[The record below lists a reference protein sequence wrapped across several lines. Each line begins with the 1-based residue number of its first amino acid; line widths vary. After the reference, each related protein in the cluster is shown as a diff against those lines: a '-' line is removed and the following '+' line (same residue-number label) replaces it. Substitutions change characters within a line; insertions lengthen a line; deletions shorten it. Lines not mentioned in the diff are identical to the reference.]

1 MARLDIDIGVEGN
14 DGTGDSI
21 RESFRKVNANFNEL
35 YAVFGIGGQISFTD
49 LGDVPD
55 TYEGNENKVPVV
67 RANATGISF
76 LELASDN
83 ALTGQEDTIGFDFSQ
98 QGKLVIRQL
107 SSRVSNDPQPVLAG
121 PLNAATQPIGNIRVD
136 QTSVE
141 TFNSIYGTNITIDD
155 LVIDKKFA
163 DRNYQE
169 KAVAGG
175 GIRLADEPAGTE
187 QYSKSTT
194 VITLGNLIINNHGLT
209 EAFNGAAFVFNSSG
223 TDPFGVI
230 SGNTYFIR
238 IAGPNTISLYNSEA
252 NALNNQNRILL
263 SGGSGTFTITD
274 AAFDPSLQGN
284 WLSNVAIPRKSIVR
298 RQGDSMEGALDLFD
312 HPGLLSGIGLPNG
325 PDDLQ
330 AATKLYVDSVSTTSQ
345 VNLFVRTNG
354 TDRQEFTPFGLEGR
368 SPAYAFKTVNAACRR
383 AEEIMLASSFEP
395 GPYMQ
400 TMTFNNGESTARTNA
415 IGILSPIAGRN
426 NARTLIVEN
435 REFIKREVIGFINF
449 TFPDFAYDQN
459 ICARDIGFI
468 LDSVSLDA
476 LLGDNANYLSRYAGL
491 RYYSSPSARRAI
503 GEQRVE
509 TLAGIEYARNL
520 VVNFILA
527 NTPVGTLGSTL
538 FQTRVNQFIEPAFQP
553 DNLADNVISAKFDV
567 IVDLINNGPLSAPT
581 IIDGQTTYKINVGN
595 GNFGF
600 VDQAN
605 PQNTDII
612 PGKVVRG
619 RSSGAIGRIINYK
632 YEAGPEA
639 VTVPET
645 DEIEIQLLEPIEFQL
660 GEELEYGN
668 IVPTT
673 QVTVNVESGTYL
685 EDYPIRVPVNTSING
700 DEFRRVLIRPKK
712 RVSQSRYANTFFFRD
727 AEFDGLILGKTRIEE
742 FEVLN
747 PFDTARAD
755 GTYTV
760 TNVDYVTSELGERA
774 VFEIEINNGL
784 VISAN
789 LVDGGRNFQKNEIIN
804 VSGSVFGS
812 TSSLNIRVTKV
823 PNGVE
828 YVNPLTRNVDGYFG
842 YHYLKNPDQLRN
854 VGAGYTNVGKWE
866 TAALALLDNRD
877 FIGEQVANFMENQ
890 FPALIGVYDRQKSIR
905 DAKIVVESLATDL
918 RNGGNEFSL
927 EAQGSYADGAVDS
940 TKVECETGL
949 DYIFTIAQK
958 LLLGQAP
965 DTIYGT
971 NLQFPQPDLFNGAA
985 DPDNWTSGQLYRV
998 GDVVRFFVGG
1008 IFRYYQS
1015 KIEHVSG
1022 IVFDAG
1028 EITARWNEIPGPTTT
1043 VRNLLDTVIFA
1054 FNPDY
1059 NPPLRNEDM
1068 DVFLMNDATIL
1079 RNITVQGHGG
1089 FMCVLDPEGQILTKS
1104 PYIQTGSSFSQSIN
1118 KQDFRG
1124 GMYVDAFTGNSA
1136 VQVIEK
1142 IDGSPFKLRIRSLGS
1157 QAEPQGLFIRRPQTP
1172 CPFFID
1178 GRRFQVNAV
1187 TEYDPD
1193 FGTAVLILDQNSN
1206 NGQGFTGITSNF
1218 ETGVNLDA
1226 IGTFEFNE
1234 DTCAR
1239 DTRLILEAV
1248 SLDLALGTNFASIYS
1263 GLAYRR
1269 STASLVLSD
1278 QLSRTVGALNV
1289 ARDTIL
1295 GLSSIDAEQNGSS
1308 SIENDITGAFAEIT
1322 GILEIANPAD
1332 AVEPG
1337 QGLVSAIAWSDP
1349 GINVNR
1355 RYARELLQL
1364 NRAYIKTELETWV
1377 QLQITN
1383 QTPPFNTPSVQF
1395 LLNDFSTCAR
1405 DAGYIVDAFSFD
1417 IQYGGNYATRLAAQA
1432 YFSYSNS
1439 ILPADQFAATAAA
1452 IERLGEICDE
1462 IVRGVYVGQA
1472 QLQPVNTATSTEG
1485 DRIIDLA
1492 EIISDVILANTLG
1505 VLPTLDEPDFSQV
1518 SLDLIDARNQISLN
1532 TRVIVNRALQSI
1544 DSPLPI
1550 TLQTAG
1556 NRSMLGNDFT
1566 QINDLG
1572 YGLVVNN
1579 GGLSEMVSMFT
1590 YYCHASYYSKNGA
1603 EIRSITG
1610 STCYGEFGLVAEGSD
1625 PNEIPEQMFLVE
1637 DMVQPGKT
1645 FSASTI
1651 LYLNGPINV
1660 TSGQTIFQTGSEARG
1675 TVSLSSGTNGNNV
1688 LYLENSS
1695 GIFNL
1700 TQQLNL
1706 LIETDIV
1713 FANTTNPVTVT
1724 VSNLSGL
1731 NNGDQILILNVFG
1744 MSQLNGNSYFIGNID
1759 TNTNTF
1765 ELYSDSGL
1773 TAPVDGTG
1781 FNPYVFGGI
1790 VRSTTSLGP
1799 NSVPYEIDPSGYLN
1813 LRESLSIYV
1822 YDFKDP
1828 PSNRSEF
1835 DVLHPIRN
1843 ILARYEVAN
1852 AERINAYIG
1861 RYKSVNGIIPTT
1873 ETTVAGT
1880 GARFSVYKTIS
1891 DGYTVEIENGG
1902 TNYQIG
1908 DTFDVAGSLLGGDTS
1923 NDATITVTGVDNG
1936 VITDVEIIGI
1946 IFVDSN
1952 TPAYSGQVYKLN
1964 FATGDAQFSSSG
1976 LLEIVG
1982 FNSLINYRRNQ
1993 THILGDL
2000 QAPDV
2005 LTIRPSTAVVFNENL
2020 DQVYRSISF
2029 LTSNSIGDE
2038 LEDNQ
2043 VQAGF
2048 DSSYD
2053 YIRVIVN
2060 NTRAVESSFAGTGTT
2075 MGATAGDVVI
2085 ALEPS
2090 ADLNEIFRLNNN
2102 LRTPIVNR
2110 PIGWSL
2116 ETLAEAPIFSWGGK
2130 KHYMFNYRG
2139 VNIING
2145 TPTIVEPSED
2155 NDYAIVSIQD
2165 VGEEINFPATPAG
2178 LSQSIALPQ
2187 ITNTIRAGLRAG
2199 ATGDVT
2205 INIST
2210 CRATAHDFL
2219 NVGTGSF
2226 NQSNYPNV
2234 IFGLPREKNQANE
2247 VAERG
2252 KGRVFYVSTDQD
2264 GIFRVGRFFNV
2275 DQGTGTVTFSANI
2288 ALSDVDGLGFK
2299 RGVVV
2304 TEFST
2309 DTAMT
2314 DNATDTVPTESAV
2327 RGYVNRRLG
2336 YDQNGT
2342 PVTNIIG
2349 PGVLAPNGAV
2359 PMTDNLNAAG
2369 NTITNLRAPLT
2380 SSDAATKLYVD
2391 QSIGANNT
2399 LPSFRDTEINDYA
2412 ANQLLVSTGF
2422 KKIVL
2427 LAGSIL
2433 SGPFT
2438 RGTTFTGSISG
2449 ATGIIRDIKTDVGFE
2464 GNIVFITYTPQSGT
2478 IQLNETIFVTG
2489 GPQGL
2494 VIDGP
2499 IDEWANGVWNP
2510 NADIEFTATRIE
2522 SPSTGTILSR
2532 NVDLNVQIKAD
2543 TIVNADVNT
2552 NAGILQSKLSM
2563 NSAGTRGDALGIT
2576 QNDLGLAVFNN
2587 SQFSATNGWIEL
2599 QTASSNITGVTL
2611 NKLQHINSNT
2621 ALARSAAG
2629 VGAVSQVSFSD
2640 IVDLGNGLQ
2649 DGDFTAVIPSTEPA
2663 GQVLVKRATGQAT
2676 PYALSNITVSGQ
2688 ANSIVK
2694 TRANGSIQVN
2704 SIILGGDE
2712 TFEVLSLATTTL
2724 NLKTPAQ
2731 GLILTATGGTGG
2743 VTPTFPVVQIPGS
2756 LRVGTTG
2763 VGQSTLQSTSNFN
2776 NRSRL
2781 GVDWIYS
2788 GFIEAPGERGAASTG
2803 IAIGADTGLTTAG
2816 QVGIVT
2822 RNTATNNSVVPA
2834 LFSSTGFR
2842 PDITELYNIGTSSF
2856 KYNTVHALLFRGT
2869 ALEAFYADL
2878 AENYL
2883 ADQEYEPG
2891 TVLVFGGE
2899 FELTTTDQKGDRK
2912 VAGVVSTEPATLMN
2926 SALEGEFVTP
2936 LALQGRVPC
2945 KVIGRVEKGDLLVT
2959 SATPGYAIVNN
2970 DPKVGTVI
2978 GKALENKTD
2987 DSKGIIEVVVGKH

>member
-55 TYEGNENKVPVV
+55 TYEGNENKIPVV

-83 ALTGQEDTIGFDFSQ
+83 TLTGQSDTIGFDFSQ
-98 QGKLVIRQL
+98 EGKLVIRQL

-121 PLNAATQPIGNIRVD
+121 PLNAATQPIGNVRVD
-136 QTSVE
+136 QNSVE
-141 TFNSIYGTNITIDD
+141 TFNSIYGTAITIDD

-175 GIRLADEPAGTE
+175 GIRLSNEPAGTD

-194 VITLGNLIINNHGLT
+194 QITLGNLNINNHGLT
-209 EAFNGAAFVFNSSG
+209 EAFNGAAFVFESSG

-230 SGNTYFIR
+230 SGQTYFIR
-238 IAGPNTISLYNSEA
+238 VSGPNTISLYNTEQ
-252 NALNNQNRILL
+252 NAINNQNRILL

-274 AAFDPSLQGN
+274 AAFDASLSGN
-284 WLSNVAIPRKSIVR
+284 WLSSVALPRKSIVR
-298 RQGDSMEGALDLFD
+298 RQGDNMEGALDLFD

-345 VNLFVRTNG
+345 VSLYVRTNG

-383 AEEIMLASSFEP
+383 AEEIMIASSAEP

-400 TMTFNNGESTARTNA
+400 TMTFNNGEENGKTVSVGA
-415 IGILSPIAGRN
+415 ISPIAGRN
-426 NARTLIVEN
+426 NARTLILQN
-435 REFIKREVIGFINF
+435 KEFIKREVIAYINSV
-449 TFPDFAYDQN
+449 FPNFAYNQN

-468 LDSVSLDA
+468 LDSVSLDS

-491 RYYSSPSARRAI
+491 RYFSSPSARRAI
-503 GEQRVE
+503 GEQRQE

-520 VVNFILA
+520 VVNFIL
-527 NTPVGTLGSTL
+527 NNIPVGTLGSTL
-538 FQTRVNQFIEPAFQP
+538 YQNRINQFIQPSIQP
-553 DNLADNVISAKFDV
+553 DSLADNVISAKFDI
-567 IVDLINNGPLSAPT
+567 IVDVINNGPLSAPT

-600 VDQAN
+600 IDQAN

-632 YEAGPEA
+632 YEAGPES
-639 VTVPET
+639 VTINET

-668 IVPTT
+668 IVPST
-673 QVTVNVESGTYL
+673 QITINIESGTYL
-685 EDYPIRVPVNTSING
+685 EDYPIRVPINTSING
-700 DEFRRVLIRPKK
+700 EEFRRVLIRPKK

-727 AEFDGLILGKTRIEE
+727 AEFDGLILGKSGIEQ
-742 FEVLN
+742 FTVLN
-747 PFDTARAD
+747 PFDASKLD
-755 GTYTV
+755 GTYTI
-760 TNVDYVTSELGERA
+760 TNANYETSLLGERA
-774 VFEIEINNGL
+774 VFEVEINNGL
-784 VISAN
+784 IISAV
-789 LVDGGRNFQKNEIIN
+789 LVDAGRNFQKNEIIN
-804 VSGSVFGS
+804 VPGSLFGS
-812 TSSLNIRVTKV
+812 TTSLNIRVDKV
-823 PNGVE
+823 PNGIE
-828 YVNPLTRNVDGYFG
+828 YVNPLTRNIDGYFG
-842 YHYLKNPDQLRN
+842 YHYLKNPDRLRN

-866 TAALALLDNRD
+866 TAALTLLDNRD

-890 FPALIGVYDRQKSIR
+890 FPSLIGVYDRQKSIR
-905 DAKIVVESLATDL
+905 DAKIVIESIATDL

-927 EAQGSYADGAVDS
+927 EAQGSYADGAVES
-940 TKVECETGL
+940 TKTECSAGL
-949 DYIFTIAQK
+949 NYIFTVAQK
-958 LLLGQAP
+958 LLLGQTP
-965 DTIYGT
+965 DTIYGS
-971 NLQFPQPDLFNGAA
+971 NLQFPQPDLFNGTA
-985 DPDNWTSGQLYRV
+985 DPDNWASDQLYRV
-998 GDVVRFFVGG
+998 NDVVRFFVGG
-1008 IFRYYQS
+1008 IFRYYRA
-1015 KIEHVSG
+1015 KLEHVSG
-1022 IVFDAG
+1022 SIFDAG

-1043 VRNLLDTVIFA
+1043 VRNLLDTVLFA
-1054 FNPDY
+1054 FNSEY

-1104 PYIQTGSSFSQSIN
+1104 PYIQTGSSFSQSVN
-1118 KQDFRG
+1118 KQAFRG

-1142 IDGSPFKLRIRSLGS
+1142 IDGSPFKLRIKSLGS

-1193 FGTAVLILDQNSN
+1193 FGTAVLILDRNSN
-1206 NGQGFTGITSNF
+1206 DGQGFSGITSNF

-1234 DTCAR
+1234 ETCAR

-1248 SLDLALGTNFASIYS
+1248 SLDLGLGTNFASIYS

-1269 STASLVLSD
+1269 SSAAFVISD
-1278 QLSRTVGALNV
+1278 QLARTVGALNV
-1289 ARDTIL
+1289 AKDTIL
-1295 GLSSIDAEQNGSS
+1295 NLSNVDSSQNGSS
-1308 SIENDITGAFAEIT
+1308 SIELDVIGLFSEIT
-1322 GILEIANPAD
+1322 GILEIANPTD

-1337 QGLVSAIAWSDP
+1337 QGLVSAIQWSDP
-1349 GINVNR
+1349 GIDVNR

-1364 NRAYIKTELETWV
+1364 NRTYIKNELEAWV
-1377 QLQITN
+1377 QSQISNSTA
-1383 QTPPFNTPSVQF
+1383 PFDTPSVQF
-1395 LLNDFSTCAR
+1395 LLTDFSTCAR

-1452 IERLGEICDE
+1452 IARLGEICDE
-1462 IVRGVYVGQA
+1462 IVRGVYVGQNTTG
-1472 QLQPVNTATSTEG
+1472 NTATITEG
-1485 DRIIDLA
+1485 NRIINLSQLIGDS
-1492 EIISDVILANTLG
+1492 ITFNTLD
-1505 VLPTLDEPDFSQV
+1505 VLPSLDEPDFSQTTQ
-1518 SLDLIDARNQISLN
+1518 DIIDAKNQISLN
-1532 TRVIVNRALQSI
+1532 TRVIVNKALQSI
-1544 DSPLPI
+1544 DSPLSI

-1590 YYCHASYYSKNGA
+1590 YYCYASYYSKNGA

-1610 STCYGEFGLVAEGSD
+1610 STCYGEFGLVSEGSD

-1645 FSASTI
+1645 FSAQTV
-1651 LYLNGPINV
+1651 LYLNGPITV
-1660 TSGQTIFQTGSEARG
+1660 SSGQILIQSVSDARG
-1675 TVSLSSGTNGNNV
+1675 TVSLSTGPNGNNV

-1700 TQQLNL
+1700 SQPFSL
-1706 LIETDIV
+1706 LSESNIINIT
-1713 FANTTNPVTVT
+1713 NTNPVTVT
-1724 VSNLSGL
+1724 VSDMTGFD
-1731 NNGDQILILNVFG
+1731 NGSQILILNVLG
-1744 MSQLNGNSYFIGNID
+1744 MNQLNENIYYIGGFD
-1759 TNTNTF
+1759 GSTNTF
-1765 ELYSDSGL
+1765 ELYSDSNL
-1773 TAPVDGTG
+1773 AIPVDGTV

-1790 VRSTTSLGP
+1790 IRTTTALGP
-1799 NSVPYEIDPSGYLN
+1799 DSVPYEIDPRGYEN
-1813 LRESLSIYV
+1813 LRESLSLHV

-1835 DVLHPIRN
+1835 DVLHPVRN
-1843 ILARYEVAN
+1843 VLARYEVAN
-1852 AERINAYIG
+1852 AEKVDAYIG
-1861 RYKSVNGIIPTT
+1861 RFKNVNGVIPALQTSIS
-1873 ETTVAGT
+1873 GS
-1880 GARFSVYKTIS
+1880 GARFTVFKSVTK
-1891 DGYTVEIENGG
+1891 GYTVEIESGG
-1902 TNYQIG
+1902 TNYQLG
-1908 DTFDVAGSLLGGDTS
+1908 DTFDVAGLFLGGDTS
-1923 NDATITVTGVDNG
+1923 NDAIITVTDVDNG
-1936 VITDVEIIGI
+1936 IIKNVEITGT
-1946 IFVDSN
+1946 IFIDSN
-1952 TPAYSGQVYKLN
+1952 TPVYSGQVYKLN
-1964 FATGDAQFSSSG
+1964 FASGGSQFSSSG
-1976 LLEIVG
+1976 LLEVVG
-1982 FNSLINYRRNQ
+1982 FGELVNYRKNQ
-1993 THILGDL
+1993 THVLGDL

-2005 LTIRPSTAVVFNENL
+2005 LTIRPSTAVVFDENP

-2029 LTSNSIGDE
+2029 LTSNSVG
-2038 LEDNQ
+2038 EDLSIDQ

-2048 DSSYD
+2048 DSTYD
-2053 YIRVIVN
+2053 YIRLLVN
-2060 NTRAVESSFAGTGTT
+2060 NVRSAENDFAGSGTT
-2075 MGATAGDVVI
+2075 MGATVGDIVI
-2085 ALEPS
+2085 ALEPTT
-2090 ADLNEIFRLNNN
+2090 DTNEIFRLNNN
-2102 LRTPIVNR
+2102 LRTPGVNR
-2110 PIGWSL
+2110 PVGWSL
-2116 ETLAEAPIFSWGGK
+2116 ETLSEAPIFSWAGK
-2130 KHYMFNYRG
+2130 KHYIFNYRG

-2155 NDYAIVSIQD
+2155 NAYAIVSIQD
-2165 VGEEINFPATPAG
+2165 VGEDINVPATAVG
-2178 LSQSIALPQ
+2178 LAQSIALPQ

-2199 ATGDVT
+2199 ATGNVT

-2219 NVGTGSF
+2219 NVGTGGF
-2226 NQSNYPNV
+2226 NDSNYPNV
-2234 IFGLPREKNQANE
+2234 IFGLPKEKQQANE

-2309 DTAMT
+2309 DSAMT

-2342 PVTNIIG
+2342 PVSNIIG

-2369 NTITNLRAPLT
+2369 NTITNLKAPLS

-2391 QSIGANNT
+2391 QSIGSNNT
-2399 LPSFRDTEINDYA
+2399 LPRFRDTEINNYSKD
-2412 ANQLLVSTGF
+2412 QLLISTGV

-2433 SGPFT
+2433 SGPFIK
-2438 RGTTFTGSISG
+2438 GTEFTGSLSG
-2449 ATGIIRDIKTDVGFE
+2449 AKGIIQDIKPDVGFE
-2464 GNIVFITYTPQSGT
+2464 GNIVFITYTPVSGT
-2478 IQLNETIFVTG
+2478 IQNSETIFVLG

-2494 VIDGP
+2494 VVDGP
-2499 IDEWANGVWNP
+2499 MDEWANGVWDSA
-2510 NADIEFTATRIE
+2510 ADIEFISTRIE
-2522 SPSTGTILSR
+2522 TLSGNTVTGRSVSL
-2532 NVDLNVQIKAD
+2532 DAQIKSNV
-2543 TIVNADVNT
+2543 IVNSDVNA
-2552 NAGILQSKLSM
+2552 NAGIVQSKLLM

-2576 QNDLGLAVFNN
+2576 QNDLGLVSFNN
-2587 SQFSATNGWIEL
+2587 NQFETTNGWAEIK
-2599 QTASSNITGVTL
+2599 TANSNTTGVTTD
-2611 NKLQHINSNT
+2611 KIQHISSNT
-2621 ALARSAAG
+2621 VLGRTASG
-2629 VGAVSQVSFSD
+2629 VGSVSEISFSD
-2640 IVDLGNGLQ
+2640 IVDLGTGLI
-2649 DGDFTAVIPSTEPA
+2649 DGDFVSVIPATEPA
-2663 GQVLVKRATGQAT
+2663 GQVLVKRAPGQAT

-2688 ANSIVK
+2688 SNSIVK
-2694 TRANGSIQVN
+2694 TRSNGSIQVN
-2704 SIILGGDE
+2704 SLILGGDE
-2712 TFEVLSLATTTL
+2712 NFEVLALDTTTL
-2724 NLKTPAQ
+2724 NLKTPSQ
-2731 GLILTATGGTGG
+2731 GLILTATGGSGG
-2743 VTPTFPVVQIPGS
+2743 SNPTFPEVQIPGS
-2756 LRVGTTG
+2756 LRVGSTS
-2763 VGQSTLQSTSNFN
+2763 VSQSVLQSTSNFN
-2776 NRSRL
+2776 NNSRL
-2781 GVDWIYS
+2781 GANWIYS
-2788 GFIEAPGERGAASTG
+2788 AFIEAPGERSAASTG
-2803 IAIGADTGLTTAG
+2803 IAIGANTGLTTAG
-2816 QVGIVT
+2816 QIGIVT

-2834 LFSSTGFR
+2834 LFSSSGFR
-2842 PDITELYNIGTSSF
+2842 PDITELYNIGTNNF
-2856 KYNTVHALLFRGT
+2856 KYNTVYANLFNGT
-2869 ALEAFYADL
+2869 ALEAYYADL

-2883 ADQEYEPG
+2883 GDKNYEPG

-2899 FELTTTDQKGDRK
+2899 NELTTTDQKGDRR

-2926 SALEGEFVTP
+2926 SALEGEFVIP

-2945 KVIGRVEKGDLLVT
+2945 KVIGKVRKGDMLIT
-2959 SATPGYAIVNN
+2959 SAIPGYAIVNN
-2970 DPKVGTVI
+2970 DPKVGSVI
-2978 GKALENKTD
+2978 GKALESKD
-2987 DSKGIIEVVVGKH
+2987 DDGKGIIEAVVGKH